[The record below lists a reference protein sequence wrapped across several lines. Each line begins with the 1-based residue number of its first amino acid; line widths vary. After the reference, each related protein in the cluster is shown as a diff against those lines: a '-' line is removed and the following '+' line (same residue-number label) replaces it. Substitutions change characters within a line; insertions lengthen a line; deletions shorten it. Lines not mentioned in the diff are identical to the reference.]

1 MSFKENETKFLNFS
15 RDDFIEHILLLET
28 KLGKQKKRNEALF
41 AELQRTEWN
50 TSREI
55 RELRIA
61 LHQAGGNSRKKINK
75 TSSKKDKQYM
85 TPNVAALKNEI
96 RVLKATVRTYYD
108 EVKRL
113 HYESNNKSIDYLMS
127 YDNDNRDNN
136 NNNSDNT
143 TTKLGT
149 SKRRRKKKQKQTGTF
164 EERMRLRTNMLAKRA
179 EKRKERERILME
191 EKQTKQ
197 MEKII
202 RNKEKKQRAIEK
214 IKNREEAA
222 YQKRRDDTMK
232 LIHEQFERELRL
244 ENEMEHDE
252 QTINDIEKF
261 RDQKIIKQKEEKKNN
276 DGTIPMEDILS
287 RLNDNLFLDG
297 DESLSD

>member
-1 MSFKENETKFLNFS
+1 MSFKENETQFLNFS

-61 LHQAGGNSRKKINK
+61 LHQAGGTNRNKINK
-75 TSSKKDKQYM
+75 SSSKRDKQYM

-113 HYESNNKSIDYLMS
+113 RNESNNKNIDYLMGD
-127 YDNDNRDNN
+127 DNDNRDNN
-136 NNNSDNT
+136 NNSSDNT
-143 TTKLGT
+143 TTKRGT
-149 SKRRRKKKQKQTGTF
+149 KNNKKKQKKTGTF

-179 EKRKERERILME
+179 EKRKARERILLE
-191 EKQTKQ
+191 EKQAKQ
-197 MEKII
+197 MEKLI

-214 IKNREEAA
+214 IKMREEAA

-276 DGTIPMEDILS
+276 DGTTIPMEDILS
-287 RLNDNLFLDG
+287 RLNDNVFLDG

>member
-1 MSFKENETKFLNFS
+1 MSFKENETQFLNFS

-61 LHQAGGNSRKKINK
+61 LHQAGGTNRNKINK
-75 TSSKKDKQYM
+75 SSSKRDKQYM

-113 HYESNNKSIDYLMS
+113 RNESNNKNIDYLMGD
-127 YDNDNRDNN
+127 DNDNRDNN
-136 NNNSDNT
+136 NNSSDNT
-143 TTKLGT
+143 TTKRGT
-149 SKRRRKKKQKQTGTF
+149 KNNKKKQKKTGTF

-179 EKRKERERILME
+179 EKRKARERILLE
-191 EKQTKQ
+191 EKQAKQ
-197 MEKII
+197 MEKLI

-214 IKNREEAA
+214 IKMREEAA

-287 RLNDNLFLDG
+287 RLNDSLFLDG